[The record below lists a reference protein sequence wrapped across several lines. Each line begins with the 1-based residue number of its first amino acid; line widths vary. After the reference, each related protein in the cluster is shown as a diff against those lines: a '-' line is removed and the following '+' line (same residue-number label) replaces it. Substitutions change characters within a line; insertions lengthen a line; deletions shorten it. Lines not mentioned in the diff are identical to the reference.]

1 MSDHMT
7 RARESLLLRRT
18 IQQKDRRSLSLLY
31 AKYYT
36 RLRRYVASRI
46 NSPAEA
52 EDLAQ
57 NVFVEL
63 YESDGR
69 GHPEDFHNAEAYL
82 FGIARNLIRQHYH
95 SAAKCPRPLDTP
107 ALEAIAADRRRAMH
121 QPATPAECDDTQDL
135 ILKALNRLAP
145 AARQALRLAIIDELP
160 PDQAA
165 PKANCSLNA
174 FYQRLHVVRKTLRQL
189 LAEQRSTKT

>member
-1 MSDHMT
+1 MT

-63 YESDGR
+63 YKSDGKD
-69 GHPEDFHNAEAYL
+69 HPEDSHNAEAYL
-82 FGIARNLIRQHYH
+82 FGIARNLIRRHYH
-95 SAAKCPRPLDTP
+95 SAAKSPKPLDTP
-107 ALEAIAADRRRAMH
+107 ALEALAADRRRAMH
-121 QPATPAECDDTQDL
+121 QSATLAESNGTQDL
-135 ILKALNRLAP
+135 ILKALNRLTP
-145 AARQALRLAIIDELP
+145 IGRQALKFAIIDELP

-165 PKANCSLNA
+165 RKANCSVNA
-174 FYQRLHVVRKTLRQL
+174 FYQRLHVARKTLSQL
-189 LAEQRSTKT
+189 LAEQHQPKT